1 METIIFKEFKEAVIE
16 KCKEQSA
23 CVPEFRKLLAA
34 KNYKE
39 LIKVLTANFNW
50 SSNYRIFTLDAF
62 KIVDKKYLN
71 NNDLHI
77 NTSTSAGYLFVDSA
91 TVRASGSATV
101 EAWGSATVRASGSAY
116 VCSYSTLE
124 HKLSEKAICRYYLKN
139 KIVVSKDSKIDTY

>member
-23 CVPEFRKLLAA
+23 CVSEFRKLLAA

-91 TVRASGSATV
+91 TVEASGSATV
-101 EAWGSATVRASGSAY
+101 RAWGSAY

>member
-23 CVPEFRKLLAA
+23 CVSEFRKLLAA

-50 SSNYRIFTLDAF
+50 SSNHRIFTLDAF

-77 NTSTSAGYLFVDSA
+77 NTSTSAGYLFVD
-91 TVRASGSATV
+91 
-101 EAWGSATVRASGSAY
+101 SAY